1 MIIDQ
6 IANSHIYSALH
17 PRLRLA
23 FDTILQIDLASL
35 AVGMV
40 ELDGENLY
48 AMVQQYSSKPI
59 EEGLW
64 EAHRRYMDLQLV
76 IQGTE
81 KIGYANLDRLTH
93 GKYDAAK
100 DFVPLFGQ
108 GDFLTLQ
115 TDNFVLL
122 LPQDAHMTGIAVNAP
137 APVRKIVFK
146 ISIL

>member
-81 KIGYANLDRLTH
+81 KTH